1 MKLREMKKKKKEL
14 TKSKWSNQKKW
25 ILLSDAK
32 KQRVERARARSI
44 MCREKKKK
52 TQNTTSDAKRN
63 DEKGKKFSKVR
74 P

>member
-1 MKLREMKKKKKEL
+1 MNINFRCQEAESREGKGEIDYVKGKK
-14 TKSKWSNQKKW
+14 
-25 ILLSDAK
+25 
-32 KQRVERARARSI
+32 
-44 MCREKKKK
+44 KKKK